1 MLTTELINF
10 RNIIMNKDSKVKKWV
25 LVMLYLFLI
34 SCKTH
39 DENKKHFTKL
49 TENVKLSEPKFQGEF
64 SAAVETEETT
74 SGMANITYHFVIK
87 NDVAVLTTSTYH
99 EPIRCN
105 GDYKAIANN
114 DMLEL
119 YYSGNEENCKSQNAN
134 FKIKNENNTYFV
146 QGLGGEAN
154 YQN

>member
-1 MLTTELINF
+1 M
-10 RNIIMNKDSKVKKWV
+10 MDKDVKIKKWV
-25 LVMLYLFLI
+25 LVLFYLLLI

-39 DENKKHFTKL
+39 DENKKQLTKQPT

-114 DMLEL
+114 DILEL

-134 FKIKNENNTYFV
+134 FKIKKENNSYFV
-146 QGLGGEAN
+146 QGLGGEATFN
-154 YQN
+154 EWIELSKLK